1 MERLQDLFYSLPQRR
16 LIFLPLSS
24 LTNNILT
31 QTSGLMPH
39 PWHIYTCLQV
49 GGTKGWSGSIDVGTW
64 TTKAVNIWL
73 WSSDVLGN
81 ARTSISLSKRSWLY
95 ACILHACFLPRSPT
109 LSMPSILLVALIF
122 SLLAG
127 PSNLILP
134 QLVKKKKILGRLEVA
149 LSEHAPD
156 LDVRLSPWSLQF
168 KSGPWQKSRLDPY
181 SDKLGLPAG
190 RPGIIS
196 NKIPKFWKSCQDKTA
211 DFRRLKFW
219 NQNLWGLS
227 RVLSG
232 FPSIKNPSVK
242 EVGVRNN
249 HLVIVCLL
257 RQDEWQ

>member
-95 ACILHACFLPRSPT
+95 ACILHACLVQCFLPRSPT

-134 QLVKKKKILGRLEVA
+134 QLVKKKKFSADLKWRCPNMHLTSMYGCLHEVC
-149 LSEHAPD
+149 S
-156 LDVRLSPWSLQF
+156 
-168 KSGPWQKSRLDPY
+168 
-181 SDKLGLPAG
+181 
-190 RPGIIS
+190 S
-196 NKIPKFWKSCQDKTA
+196 NLA
-211 DFRRLKFW
+211 H
-219 NQNLWGLS
+219 G
-227 RVLSG
+227 
-232 FPSIKNPSVK
+232 KNPGWIHIRTNWAYRRGGRGSFRTK
-242 EVGVRNN
+242 YPNFENLVRTK
-249 HLVIVCLL
+249 LLISEDSSFGIKICEDYPGSYQGFRLL
-257 RQDEWQ
+257 RTPA